1 MNTFTRGVRST
12 FRNGIRTGA
21 IVVILG
27 LSVGLSLSMWIARDA
42 VQAKIA
48 SVKSSIGNTITISP
62 AGARGFDGGGDPL
75 TNDSIAKVKATPH
88 ITSVSTSLGDRL
100 ASTDTSLQSAI
111 DAGSLGTRFRQFGSP
126 SGGSDRPAGKFTPP
140 IRVTGTTDPSNT
152 STFGGGKLNIT
163 SGQTIDGN
171 KDDTVALIG
180 NAVATKNNL
189 TVGSTFQA
197 YNTTFKVAG
206 VFDAGNQFAGSG
218 IIVPLPTLQRL
229 SNQPGAITSAT
240 AQVDSITN
248 VDSTTTALKSALGT
262 TADVTSQQDSSNQ
275 ALAPLEN
282 ISSIST
288 FNVIGALGAGA
299 VIILLTMIMIVR
311 ERRREIGVL
320 KAIGSSNLRV
330 MAQFMAEATT
340 FTMAGSILGLVIGIA
355 SAAPLTKLLV
365 TSNTVQPAANM
376 GRGFVRAFANNGLR
390 LDSVNTTISWI
401 VIVYGLAA
409 MILIALVG
417 SAVAAFMI
425 AKIRP
430 AEVMRTE

>member
-48 SVKSSIGNTITISP
+48 SVKSSIGNTITVSP
-62 AGARGFDGGGDPL
+62 AGARGFDGGGDAL
-75 TNDSIAKVKATPH
+75 ANDSITKVKAVPH
-88 ITSVSTSLGDRL
+88 VTSVSTSLSDRL

-111 DAGSLGTRFRQFGSP
+111 DAGSLGNRFRQVG
-126 SGGSDRPAGKFTPP
+126 GGSDRPGGKFTPP

-152 STFGGGKLNIT
+152 STFGGGKLNLT

-171 KDDTVALIG
+171 KDDAVALIG

-189 TVGSTFQA
+189 AVGSTFQA
-197 YNTTFKVAG
+197 YNTTFEVAG
-206 VFDAGNQFAGSG
+206 IFDAGNQFAGSG

-229 SNQPGAITSAT
+229 SNQSGAITSAT
-240 AQVDSITN
+240 VQVDSITN
-248 VDSTTTALKSALGT
+248 VDATTAALKSALET

-340 FTMAGSILGLVIGIA
+340 FTTAGSILGLIIGIL

-365 TSNTVQPAANM
+365 TSNTAQPAMSM
-376 GRGFVRAFANNGLR
+376 GRGFTRAFAANGLR
-390 LDSVNTTISWI
+390 LDSVNTTISWV
-401 VIVYGLAA
+401 VIVYGLTA
-409 MILIALVG
+409 MIVIALVG